1 MGRNFWNVFW
11 EVLKSS
17 VTLGTPEPHHA
28 VGELAPRGL
37 SDLKEPP
44 VNGAILLGRCH
55 FIQAHGPQSSFLH
68 RLLSWAR

>member
-44 VNGAILLGRCH
+44 CEWSHSAGKVPLHPGPWSTI
-55 FIQAHGPQSSFLH
+55 FIFA
-68 RLLSWAR
+68 